1 MAMSLFNKILIII
14 CLAVVLQPA
23 QAQYDSCHLRISL
36 LTCGPGQDLYSIWG
50 HTGIRCIDTAKQADV
65 VFNYGTFDDSD
76 PLFYIKFT
84 RGIMMYAV
92 APYAFQ
98 DFMEEYKVENR
109 SVTEQVLQLSC
120 AEKIKLV
127 NALWKN
133 TEKENR
139 FYPYHFYA
147 DNCTT
152 RARDVLI
159 NNIDTGIQFKDIRPL
174 PTSTYR
180 QLIHGYMNSS
190 SQAWNRFGIDVLL
203 GNHLDEAM
211 NNKQTMFLPDYLMKG
226 FDSALLRRHSL
237 VSETN
242 LLLPSGQKDNT
253 TFFTPVFLFSM
264 VLVVM
269 IVLSF
274 LRTKTAAG
282 ILTALDSLFFLLTGL
297 LGLLMLVL
305 WIARVD
311 NVCRNN
317 YNLLW
322 ALPTHT
328 VIAFVVNRQKKWIK
342 YYFLFTA
349 LLSILLLLTWKWIP
363 QELNNSILLIV
374 VILLFRS
381 IMRYRKIK
389 PV

>member
-1 MAMSLFNKILIII
+1 
-14 CLAVVLQPA
+14 
-23 QAQYDSCHLRISL
+23 
-36 LTCGPGQDLYSIWG
+36 
-50 HTGIRCIDTAKQADV
+50 
-65 VFNYGTFDDSD
+65 
-76 PLFYIKFT
+76 
-84 RGIMMYAV
+84 
-92 APYAFQ
+92 
-98 DFMEEYKVENR
+98 
-109 SVTEQVLQLSC
+109 
-120 AEKIKLV
+120 
-127 NALWKN
+127 
-133 TEKENR
+133 
-139 FYPYHFYA
+139 
-147 DNCTT
+147 
-152 RARDVLI
+152 
-159 NNIDTGIQFKDIRPL
+159 
-174 PTSTYR
+174 
-180 QLIHGYMNSS
+180 
-190 SQAWNRFGIDVLL
+190 
-203 GNHLDEAM
+203 M

-253 TFFTPVFLFSM
+253 SFFTPVFLFSM

-328 VIAFVVNRQKKWIK
+328 VIAFVINRQKKWIR
-342 YYFLFTA
+342 YYWLLTA
-349 LLSILLLLTWKWIP
+349 LINALMLTIWKWLP
-363 QELNNSILLIV
+363 QEMNNSILLV
-374 VILLFRS
+374 VAILLFRS
-381 IMRYRKIK
+381 IVHFRKTNRS
-389 PV
+389 